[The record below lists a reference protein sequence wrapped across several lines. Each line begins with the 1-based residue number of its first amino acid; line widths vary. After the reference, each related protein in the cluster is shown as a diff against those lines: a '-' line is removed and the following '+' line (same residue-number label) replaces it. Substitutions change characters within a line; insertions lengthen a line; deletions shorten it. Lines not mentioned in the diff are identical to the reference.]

1 MMSAQNAMRLTKTV
15 KKLEKPRPLKVA
27 ANQNRHSVV
36 DSRLSSVEDVM
47 ALADAVSM
55 HIMNGNYDKVLQT
68 NICTLCTNLK
78 IYGSQLEA
86 VYKDQLDRAYV
97 VFRNGCRDDRL
108 DVSSRI
114 QLLELIELRA
124 TNWSPCD
131 NMNSYYKPKL
141 STIETEIVSA
151 PETPTHPGMTLPL
164 MCPSSSP
171 TTVQPPVLSP
181 GEVIKTSGKFAK
193 PTKIPGKNYCKD
205 EVVIRNSDSGKVSP
219 GAKERLV
226 QITGPAEDK
235 INYAKQL
242 MEDTIR
248 RNASPVRLEQAEKER
263 VGGSSSSLN
272 SSASDDSNRLA
283 QGMNRTKLLHSF
295 STNDASLG
303 EYKYTVTVGNHSLK
317 ITGTNLDLVRTA
329 KLVLDEYFSGEPEQY
344 IGTGDFFTAYED
356 EAAVSVVG
364 SATPVGNI
372 PSRVGS
378 MDSAATSESEET
390 FKASVTTASEIK
402 DSFHETNSDGAFMV
416 LRQPLFPDASKE
428 AFEQAEASGR
438 STDVNARNRRALFAL
453 TNQQQSNL
461 ESQPK
466 SEGDAPI
473 APRKV
478 RYSRE
483 FLLHLALSSFSCETP
498 ADWEQISS
506 ECPAIIKKATEPFDP
521 VIYSQKWQE
530 TEMHSVICATEID
543 SADPE

>member
-473 APRKV
+473 
-478 RYSRE
+478 
-483 FLLHLALSSFSCETP
+483 
-498 ADWEQISS
+498 
-506 ECPAIIKKATEPFDP
+506 